1 MMEKD
6 WKHVKLQCT
15 CVLAICML
23 LGTGK
28 VANADTVISA
38 QPETPVTTEQ
48 RVTTQTQATTQV
60 QTTTEQQ
67 ATTEKTAS
75 ADDKV
80 IQGWNKEKTVYY
92 ENGKAVTG
100 MKKIDGILYYFTDKG
115 KLYTKTGM
123 REIDDKYYFF
133 GDDHSIKTGVVQV
146 KDSYFY
152 FDKKSGVRYEET
164 GVKKVNGKYY
174 QFAKNHELVSGWYRN
189 KKNKR
194 YYFDKKTFE
203 AKVGWNYIGK
213 YKYYFEKNGQLC
225 QDLRK
230 KMATAIKKQKSDN
243 AAYCIK
249 VNRTASCVTVYAKDG
264 NKGYTIPVVAFV
276 CSAGKGTPVG
286 SFTIRDKLRW
296 HELMGPSW
304 GQWCEHLTDDIL
316 FHSVYYN
323 SERDNKSL
331 SVKAYNKLGTMASHG
346 CIRLTAGDSKWI
358 YDNCAVGTKVVIYN
372 NKKNP
377 GPFDKPKAQKLSSN
391 HTWDPTDPAFK

>member
-1 MMEKD
+1 MERD
-6 WKHVKLQCT
+6 WKLVKLQWT
-15 CVLAICML
+15 CMFVICMSF
-23 LGTGK
+23 GISS
-28 VANADTVISA
+28 VAKADTVISA

-48 RVTTQTQATTQV
+48 KAITQTPA
-60 QTTTEQQ
+60 TTEQQ
-67 ATTEKTAS
+67 TTAESTAS
-75 ADDKV
+75 VQDNAA
-80 IQGWNKEKTVYY
+80 QGWNKDKTVYH
-92 ENGKAVTG
+92 EKGKAVTG
-100 MKKIDGILYYFTDKG
+100 MKVIDGVRYYFTSKG

-123 REIDDKYYFF
+123 RKIDGEYYFF
-133 GDDHSIKTGVVQV
+133 GEDHAIKTGVIPV
-146 KDSYFY
+146 KGKYYYFENDS
-152 FDKKSGVRYEET
+152 GARYQET
-164 GVKKVNGKYY
+164 GVKKVDGKYY
-174 QFAKNHELVSGWYRN
+174 QFSKNYELVSGWYRN

-203 AKVGWNYIGK
+203 AKVGWNYVGK

-230 KMATAIKKQKSDN
+230 KMTKTIKKQKKDN
-243 AAYCIK
+243 TAYCIK

-264 NKGYTIPVVAFV
+264 DRGYTIPVVSFV
-276 CSAGKGTPVG
+276 CSAGKGTPTG
-286 SFTIRDKLRW
+286 SFKIRDKLRW

-316 FHSVYYN
+316 FHSVFYN

-358 YDNCAVGTKVVIYN
+358 YDNCAVGTKVTIYN

-377 GPFDKPKAQKLSSN
+377 GPFDKPKAQKLSSD